1 MVCES
6 RSVQRGRLGRA
17 ERVVRTSPI
26 ALRRAVIGRPAGGA
40 ELGLLERR
48 ALCHHYT
55 S

>member
-1 MVCES
+1 MVGES

-17 ERVVRTSPI
+17 ERVMRTSPI
-26 ALRRAVIGRPAGGA
+26 ALREAVTGWPAGGA
-40 ELGLLERR
+40 KLGPFEWH